1 MGRKKVYCDEHTIYM
16 KQTALTG
23 QRLLLAAAVLLW
35 LPAALSV
42 AETKVSPLNSGA
54 VAVPGELIVA
64 FKSGYSS
71 AHLATESRL
80 LMATAKLLGASKQGG
95 EFTKVVL
102 QEDVSLERAIEA
114 YRLDPAVRA
123 VSPNYLRYP
132 SLTPNETRFGELW
145 GLHNVGQ
152 TIPSAS
158 IGTNNPGTADADID
172 APEAWDITTGANTV
186 VVAVIDTGVDYT
198 HPDLIGAMWNAN
210 AATIPSNFHGYDF
223 ADGDS
228 DPYPRN
234 SEHGTHVAGII
245 AATGNNTIGVIGVA
259 YGVQLMALKVFPDGG
274 GGASDAD
281 IISAINYAVANN
293 AQIIN
298 MSLGGGGPE
307 NPVLTTAMTSAV
319 NAGVLIVAS
328 AGNESRP
335 PSNPTYIA
343 NNDVTPVWPAN
354 YANHGSTRDGV
365 ISVLATDQAD
375 QVASFSNVGSLTVNM
390 GAPGVNILSTVTGR
404 DIRQS
409 ETLSYIGTG
418 ADTRCSLTVSTC
430 MNSTIFDAGLT
441 DCTGTSCR
449 WGVYKPLGS
458 AGFIYADND
467 ASSSY
472 AANINGTITSQA
484 INVTGAQRITLR
496 YFAAWELECNNDYVD
511 VEVFNGAWQLLL
523 TTDLNINNS
532 FSGFCAPNVHTHTG
546 RTYPYYG
553 PIEISHDI
561 TPYANAA
568 LQVRFRFVTNGSVN
582 YFLTG
587 GFLMTDIYIDVQT
600 NDYTTAYKV
609 FSGTSMA
616 SPMAAGVA
624 ALVKSRYPAYSAVQ
638 LKQAVV
644 NSGDSLTNLSGL
656 TTSGRR
662 ANARRAVTVPVI
674 LNMSPTLITAGSDAF
689 TLTVN
694 GVNFETGA
702 VIRWNGDAR
711 ATTFISTTQLTATIL
726 ASDVVGDGSASV
738 TVFNP
743 ALSTVSN
750 ALSFRFAPAKLKS
763 SCFIATAAY
772 GTPMAE
778 QVRYL
783 RAFRDEYLQTNRV
796 GRWFVAQY
804 YEFSPPFASYL
815 WQHDDLRALV
825 RTALSP
831 LVWISKKLVSAEALA
846 MQQ

>member
-1 MGRKKVYCDEHTIYM
+1 MMQSPLSGR
-16 KQTALTG
+16 
-23 QRLLLAAAVLLW
+23 RLWAAAVILFW
-35 LPAALSV
+35 LPTVISM
-42 AETKVSPLNSGA
+42 AETRMAPLNLGA
-54 VAVPGELIVA
+54 VAVPGELLVA
-64 FKSGYSS
+64 FKSGYSFV
-71 AHLATESRL
+71 HLTMESRQ
-80 LMATAKLLGASKQGG
+80 LMAAAKLLGASKQGG
-95 EFTKVVL
+95 EFTKVML
-102 QEDVSLERAIEA
+102 REDVNMQRAIEA
-114 YRLDPAVRA
+114 YRLDPAVQA
-123 VSPNYLRYP
+123 VSLNYLRYP

-158 IGTNNPGTADADID
+158 IGTNNPGAADADID
-172 APEAWDITTGANTV
+172 APEAWDVITGASTI
-186 VVAVIDTGVDYT
+186 VVAVIDSGIDYT
-198 HPDLIGAMWNAN
+198 HPDLAGAMWNAT

-228 DPYPRN
+228 DPYPLN

-245 AATGNNTIGVIGVA
+245 AATGNNSIGVVGVA
-259 YGVQLMALKVFPDGG
+259 YGVQLMALKVFPDSG

-307 NPVLTTAMTSAV
+307 NPVFTTAVANAV
-319 NAGVLIVAS
+319 NAGVLIVAA
-328 AGNESRP
+328 AGNDSRP

-354 YANHGSTRDGV
+354 YASHSSTGNGV

-375 QVASFSNVGSLTVNM
+375 QVASFSNVGSITVNL

-409 ETLSYIGTG
+409 ETLSSIGTG

-430 MNSTIFDAGLT
+430 MNSTIFDAGVT
-441 DCTGTSCR
+441 DCTGASCR

-484 INVTGAQRITLR
+484 INVTGAQRVTLR
-496 YFAAWELECNNDYVD
+496 YFTAWELECNNDYVD
-511 VEVFNGAWQLLL
+511 VEVFNGTTWQLLL

-532 FSGFCAPNVHTHTG
+532 FTGFCSPNSHTHTG

-553 PIEISHDI
+553 PLNISHDI
-561 TPYANAA
+561 TPYANAV
-568 LQVRFRFVTNGSVN
+568 LQVRFRFVTNGSVS
-582 YFLTG
+582 YSLTG

-616 SPMAAGVA
+616 SPMTAGVA
-624 ALVKSRYPAYSAVQ
+624 ALVKSRYPAYTAVQ

-644 NSGDSLTNLSGL
+644 NSGDGLATLSGI

-662 ANARRAVTVPVI
+662 ANANRAVTVPVI
-674 LNMSPTLITAGSDAF
+674 LNMSPTLITSGSDAF

-702 VIRWNGDAR
+702 QVRWNGSAR
-711 ATTFISTTQLTATIL
+711 ATTFISTTQLTAIIL
-726 ASDVVGDGSASV
+726 ASDVAGDGSASV

-743 ALSTVSN
+743 ALNAVSN
-750 ALSFRFAPAKLKS
+750 ALSFRFAPAQLKS

-815 WQHDDLRALV
+815 WQHNDLRALV

-831 LVWISKKLVSAEALA
+831 LVWLSKKLVSAEVLA

>member
-1 MGRKKVYCDEHTIYM
+1 MMQSLLSGR
-16 KQTALTG
+16 
-23 QRLLLAAAVLLW
+23 RLWVAAVIIFW
-35 LPAALSV
+35 LPTAISM
-42 AETKVSPLNSGA
+42 AETKRQTPLNVGA
-54 VAVPGELIVA
+54 VAVPGELLVA
-64 FKSGYSS
+64 FKSGYSFV
-71 AHLATESRL
+71 HLTTESRQ
-80 LMATAKLLGASKQGG
+80 LMTGAKLLGASKQGG
-95 EFTKVVL
+95 EFTKVML
-102 QEDVSLERAIEA
+102 QEDVNMERAVEA
-114 YRLDPAVRA
+114 YRLDPAVQA
-123 VSPNYLRYP
+123 VSLNYLRYP

-172 APEAWDITTGANTV
+172 APEAWDVITGANTI
-186 VVAVIDTGVDYT
+186 VVAVIDSGIDYT
-198 HPDLIGAMWNAN
+198 HPDLAGAMWNAT

-228 DPYPRN
+228 DPYPLN

-245 AATGNNTIGVIGVA
+245 AATGNNSIGVVGVA

-307 NPVLTTAMTSAV
+307 NPVFTTAVANAV
-319 NAGVLIVAS
+319 NAGVLVVAA
-328 AGNESRP
+328 AGNDSRP

-354 YANHGSTRDGV
+354 YASHSSTGNGV

-375 QVASFSNVGSLTVNM
+375 QVASFSNVGGITVNM

-409 ETLSYIGTG
+409 ETLSSIGTG

-430 MNSTIFDAGLT
+430 MNSTIFDAGVT
-441 DCTGTSCR
+441 DCTGASCR

-458 AGFIYADND
+458 TGFIYADND

-484 INVTGAQRITLR
+484 INVTGAQRVTLR
-496 YFAAWELECNNDYVD
+496 YFTAWELECNNDYVD
-511 VEVFNGAWQLLL
+511 VEVFNGTTWQLLL

-532 FSGFCAPNVHTHTG
+532 FTGFCSPNSHTHTG

-553 PIEISHDI
+553 SLNISHDI

-568 LQVRFRFVTNGSVN
+568 LQVRFRFVTNGSVS
-582 YFLTG
+582 YSLTG
-587 GFLMTDIYIDVQT
+587 GFLMTNIYIDVQT
-600 NDYTTAYKV
+600 SDYTTAYKV

-616 SPMAAGVA
+616 SPVTAGVA
-624 ALVKSRYPAYSAVQ
+624 ALVKSRYPAYTALQ

-644 NSGDSLTNLSGL
+644 NSGDGLATLSGI

-702 VIRWNGDAR
+702 QVRWNGSAR
-711 ATTFISTTQLTATIL
+711 ATTFISTTQLTANIL
-726 ASDVVGDGSASV
+726 ASDVNGDGSASV

-743 ALSTVSN
+743 VLNTVSN
-750 ALSFRFAPAKLKS
+750 ALSFRFAPAQLKS

-796 GRWFVAQY
+796 GRWLVAQY
-804 YEFSPPFASYL
+804 YEFSPPFAGYL
-815 WQHDDLRALV
+815 WQHNDLRALV
-825 RTALSP
+825 RAALSP
-831 LVWISKKLVSAEALA
+831 LVWLSKKLVSAEVLA